1 MAFRRDFLLPLAA
14 LCLLAGCSRRLSG
27 NATVQN
33 LPDKEINIVYES
45 DVHCGVDGY
54 ATLAALRNDL
64 KARTPYVATVSSGDF
79 VQGDVVGAKTRG
91 ASIIRIMNA
100 VGYDFFTLGN
110 HEFDYGVPRLFVLMD
125 SLCATPLCCNFYELD
140 KEQLVFAPYNI
151 VSYGNVRV
159 AFIGFATPVTMGS
172 VSYSTFRDDDGYLKY
187 GFSENDFMEN
197 AQKYINKARA
207 DGADYV
213 VALAHLG
220 DEAYEGLITSLDLIS
235 GTTGIDV
242 VLDGHA
248 HHVIPDS
255 IVCNLKGNPVIL
267 TSPGTKLNNIGVLT
281 IGTNGKL
288 STRLVPTD
296 SYTGIDQTVAAL
308 VSKEKETILKEG
320 QTVCGNTPFE
330 LPCRDNEDKW
340 LVRYQETPI
349 ANFFTDAL
357 RCKYKTE
364 IGIVNGG
371 GIRAGIAA
379 GDITANDIFA
389 IEPFGNFC
397 CVGTIS
403 GRQLMDALEFG
414 ARLMPL
420 ENGDLL
426 QVSGIRYEV
435 DCSVTTHFQTDADG
449 LFTGV
454 PEGSPRRVSNLQVL
468 DASTGLYQPVDPDR
482 RYSIAST
489 DYLMMEAGCYGIL
502 ERASVDERTT
512 DLVRDVISEYLRATL
527 NGVMPGR
534 YSRTEGRITVRR

>member
-1 MAFRRDFLLPLAA
+1 MAFNKDFLLPLAA
-14 LCLLAGCSRRLSG
+14 MCLLAGCSNRLLR

-33 LPDKEINIVYES
+33 LPDKEINIVYEN
-45 DVHCGVDGY
+45 DVHCGEDGY

-64 KARTPYVATVSSGDF
+64 KAKTPYVATVSSGDF

-100 VGYDFFTLGN
+100 VGYDFVTLGN
-110 HEFDYGVPRLFVLMD
+110 HEFDYRIPRLFELLD
-125 SLCATPLCCNFYELD
+125 SLGATALCCNFYELD
-140 KEQLVFAPYNI
+140 KEQLVFAPYKI

-159 AFIGFATPVTMGS
+159 AFIGFATPATVGS
-172 VSYSTFRDDDGYLKY
+172 VSYATFRDDDGYLKY
-187 GFSENDFMEN
+187 GFSENHFLEN

-213 VALAHLG
+213 VALSHLG
-220 DEAYEGLITSLDLIS
+220 DEAYEGDMTSVGLIS

-255 IVCNLKGNPVIL
+255 IVYNLNGSPVIL
-267 TSPGTKLNNIGVLT
+267 TSAGTKLNNIGVLT

-296 SYTGIDQTVAAL
+296 SYPGRDQTVAAL
-308 VSKEKETILKEG
+308 VAKEKEAILKEG
-320 QTVCGNTPFE
+320 LTVCGGTPFE

-349 ANFFTDAL
+349 GNFVTDAL
-357 RCKYKTE
+357 RSKYNTQ

-371 GIRAGIAA
+371 GIRTGIAA

-389 IEPFGNFC
+389 VEPFGNLC

-435 DCSVTTHFQTDADG
+435 DCTVTAHFQTDADG

-454 PEGSPRRVSNLQVL
+454 AEGSPRRVGNLQVL
-468 DASTGLYQPVDPDR
+468 DASTGLYQPVEPDR

-489 DYLMMEAGCYGIL
+489 DYLMMEAGCTGIL
-502 ERASVDERTT
+502 ERASVDDRTN
-512 DLVRDVISEYLRATL
+512 DLVRDVISEYLRTTL
-527 NGVMPGR
+527 NGVMPER
-534 YSRTEGRITVRR
+534 YSRADGRITVR